1 MFKQWPFQ
9 LQKITHRLSVRAG
22 LFALLA
28 VVSSLAAVLLD
39 GYVPDGF
46 VELAGG
52 NAVDNILNVMA
63 SSMLIVTTFAL
74 STMMAAYTAATQ
86 HTTPRATNLIINDS
100 KSHSAISIFLGAF
113 IYSVVSLI
121 ALSTKYYGPRGRV
134 ILLLMTVI
142 VLTAVVWVIIRW
154 VEELKNMGSV
164 HETIRRVEGAT
175 AKALAYRAERPTF
188 GCMSMDQ
195 IPSNAK
201 PVRCRDVGYIQNID
215 VDSLGK
221 LAEKENIEMYIEK
234 DVGGYVHLQSNLVFI
249 ISENGV
255 STKLEEKIREAFA
268 IGDQR
273 TFLNDPRFGLSV
285 LSGIGIKA
293 LSPSLNDPGTA
304 IDVVGSLVRV
314 LIIWEN
320 QRATCKM
327 PDTEYR
333 RLFFPEMEINDLYN
347 DAFYGLIKESAKHL
361 EVVKAMQSG
370 LEILANSTSK
380 ESKKIAL
387 KHLEI
392 LNQRSREELTSE
404 VDASLIQ
411 ATSMIGENQRKAVDK
426 H

>member
-1 MFKQWPFQ
+1 MFKQWLFQ
-9 LQKITHRLSVRAG
+9 LQKVTHRLSVRAG

-28 VVSSLAAVLLD
+28 VVSSLTAVLL
-39 GYVPDGF
+39 GAYVPEEF
-46 VELAGG
+46 AELAGG
-52 NAVDNILNVMA
+52 YAVDNILNVMA
-63 SSMLIVTTFAL
+63 SSMLIVATFAL
-74 STMMAAYTAATQ
+74 STMVAAYTAATQ

-100 KSHSAISIFLGAF
+100 KSQSAISIFLGAF

-121 ALSTKYYGPRGRV
+121 ALSTEYYGPKGRV
-134 ILLLMTVI
+134 ILLIMTVI

-154 VEELKNMGSV
+154 VEELRNMGSV
-164 HETIRRVEGAT
+164 HETIRRVECAT

-188 GCMSMDQ
+188 GCMSIDK
-195 IPSNAK
+195 IPSSAK
-201 PVRCRDVGYIQNID
+201 AIRSCDVGYIQNID
-215 VDSLGK
+215 IDFLGK
-221 LAEKENIEMYIEK
+221 LAEEESIEMYIEK

-249 ISENGV
+249 VSEKKISE
-255 STKLEEKIREAFA
+255 KLEKKIREAFA
-268 IGDQR
+268 VGDQR

-304 IDVVGSLVRV
+304 IDVIGSLMRV

-320 QRATCKM
+320 QRATCKAAD
-327 PDTEYR
+327 PKYR
-333 RLFFPEMEINDLYN
+333 RVFFPEMVLSDLYN

-370 LEILANSTSK
+370 MGILAQSASVESK
-380 ESKKIAL
+380 EVAL

-404 VDASLIQ
+404 IDTRLIHAS
-411 ATSMIGENQRKAVDK
+411 SMIGENQRKAVDK

>member
-1 MFKQWPFQ
+1 MFKQWLFQ
-9 LQKITHRLSVRAG
+9 LQKVTHRLSVRAG

-28 VVSSLAAVLLD
+28 VVSSLTAVLL
-39 GYVPDGF
+39 GAYVPEEF
-46 VELAGG
+46 AELAGG
-52 NAVDNILNVMA
+52 YAVDNILNVMA
-63 SSMLIVTTFAL
+63 SSMLIVATFAL
-74 STMMAAYTAATQ
+74 STMVAAYTAATQ

-100 KSHSAISIFLGAF
+100 KSQSAISIFLGAF

-121 ALSTKYYGPRGRV
+121 ALSTEYYGPKGRV
-134 ILLLMTVI
+134 ILLIMTVI

-154 VEELKNMGSV
+154 VEELRNMGSV
-164 HETIRRVEGAT
+164 HETIRRVECAT

-188 GCMSMDQ
+188 GCMSIDK
-195 IPSNAK
+195 IPSSAK
-201 PVRCRDVGYIQNID
+201 AIRSCDVGYIQNID
-215 VDSLGK
+215 IDFLGK
-221 LAEKENIEMYIEK
+221 LAEEESIEMYIEK

-249 ISENGV
+249 VSEKKISE
-255 STKLEEKIREAFA
+255 KLEKKIREAFA
-268 IGDQR
+268 VGDQR

-304 IDVVGSLVRV
+304 IDVIGSLMRV

-320 QRATCKM
+320 QRATCKAAD
-327 PDTEYR
+327 PKYR
-333 RLFFPEMEINDLYN
+333 RVFFPEMVLSDLYN

-370 LEILANSTSK
+370 MGILAQSASVESK
-380 ESKKIAL
+380 EVAL

-404 VDASLIQ
+404 VDTRLIHAS
-411 ATSMIGENQRKAVDK
+411 SMIGENQRKAVDK

>member
-1 MFKQWPFQ
+1 M
-9 LQKITHRLSVRAG
+9 
-22 LFALLA
+22 A
-28 VVSSLAAVLLD
+28 VVSSLTAVLL
-39 GYVPDGF
+39 GAYVPEEF
-46 VELAGG
+46 AELAGG
-52 NAVDNILNVMA
+52 YAVDNILNVMA
-63 SSMLIVTTFAL
+63 SSMLIVATFAL
-74 STMMAAYTAATQ
+74 STMVAAYTAATQ

-100 KSHSAISIFLGAF
+100 KSQSAISIFLGAF

-121 ALSTKYYGPRGRV
+121 ALSTEYYGPKGRV
-134 ILLLMTVI
+134 ILLIMTVI

-154 VEELKNMGSV
+154 VEELRNMGSV
-164 HETIRRVEGAT
+164 HETIRRVECAT

-188 GCMSMDQ
+188 GCMSIDK
-195 IPSNAK
+195 IPSSAK
-201 PVRCRDVGYIQNID
+201 AIRSCDVGYIQNID
-215 VDSLGK
+215 IDFLGK
-221 LAEKENIEMYIEK
+221 LAEEESIEMYIEK

-249 ISENGV
+249 VSEKKISE
-255 STKLEEKIREAFA
+255 KLEKKIREAFA
-268 IGDQR
+268 VGDQR

-304 IDVVGSLVRV
+304 IDVIGSLMRV

-320 QRATCKM
+320 QRATCKAAD
-327 PDTEYR
+327 PKYR
-333 RLFFPEMEINDLYN
+333 RVFFPEMVLSDLYN

-370 LEILANSTSK
+370 MGILAQSASVESK
-380 ESKKIAL
+380 EVAL

-404 VDASLIQ
+404 IDTRLIHAS
-411 ATSMIGENQRKAVDK
+411 SMIGENQRKAVDK

>member
-1 MFKQWPFQ
+1 MFKQWLFQ
-9 LQKITHRLSVRAG
+9 LQKVTHRLSVRAG

-28 VVSSLAAVLLD
+28 VVSSLTAVLL
-39 GYVPDGF
+39 GAYVPEEF
-46 VELAGG
+46 AELAGG
-52 NAVDNILNVMA
+52 YAVDNILNVMA
-63 SSMLIVTTFAL
+63 SSMLIVATFAL
-74 STMMAAYTAATQ
+74 STMVAAYTAATQ

-100 KSHSAISIFLGAF
+100 KSQSAISIFLGAF

-121 ALSTKYYGPRGRV
+121 ALSTEYYGPKGRV
-134 ILLLMTVI
+134 ILLIMTVI

-154 VEELKNMGSV
+154 VEELRNMGSV
-164 HETIRRVEGAT
+164 HETIRRVECAT

-188 GCMSMDQ
+188 GCMSIDT
-195 IPSNAK
+195 IPSSAK
-201 PVRCRDVGYIQNID
+201 AIRSCDVGYIQNID
-215 VDSLGK
+215 IDFLGK
-221 LAEKENIEMYIEK
+221 LAEEESIEMYIEK

-249 ISENGV
+249 VSEKKISE
-255 STKLEEKIREAFA
+255 KLEKKIREAFA
-268 IGDQR
+268 VGDQR

-304 IDVVGSLVRV
+304 IDVIGSLMRV

-320 QRATCKM
+320 QRATCKAAD
-327 PDTEYR
+327 PKYR
-333 RLFFPEMEINDLYN
+333 RVFFPEMVLSDLYN

-370 LEILANSTSK
+370 MGILAQSASVESK
-380 ESKKIAL
+380 EVAL

-404 VDASLIQ
+404 VDTRLIHAS
-411 ATSMIGENQRKAVDK
+411 SMIGENQRKAVDK